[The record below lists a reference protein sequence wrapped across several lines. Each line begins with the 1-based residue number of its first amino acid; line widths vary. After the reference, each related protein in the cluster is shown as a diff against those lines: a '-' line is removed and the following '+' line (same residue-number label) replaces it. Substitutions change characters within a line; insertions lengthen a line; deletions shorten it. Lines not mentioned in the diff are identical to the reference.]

1 MTEKPKILVV
11 GSVNMDLVVRAGA
24 IPIGGETVL
33 GSDFVTSPGG
43 KGANQA
49 VSAARLGADVRM
61 IGRVGDDAF
70 GQSLRDR
77 LADEHVDT
85 DAVLVT
91 ADTPSGVAMITVDS
105 AGENAIVVASGA
117 NFRVT
122 PEDVTAHE
130 SLFAWADAVLLQLEL
145 PINTVAAAANL
156 AKQHDCLTIL
166 DPAPA
171 ASDLPESLY
180 AVDVISPNVSEGQ
193 LLTGQCRD
201 GDRAA
206 ELVAADLL
214 ARGAKMAVLK
224 LGASGSLAVT
234 ADGETH
240 RIAPFVVDV
249 VDTTAAGD
257 CFTAALAVALSRGES
272 LPAAC
277 LFANACGALACTTLG
292 AQSAAPTADAT
303 NALCG
308 A

>member
-11 GSVNMDLVVRAGA
+11 GSVNMDLVVRAGS

-77 LADEHVDT
+77 LDAEGVDT
-85 DAVLVT
+85 RAVLTT
-91 ADTPSGVAMITVDS
+91 ADTPSGVAMITVDD

-117 NFRVT
+117 NFCVT
-122 PEDVTAHE
+122 PDDVAACE
-130 SLFAWADAVLLQLEL
+130 SLFEWADAVLLQLEL
-145 PINTVAAAANL
+145 PIDTVAAAANL
-156 AKQHDCLTIL
+156 AKQHNCLTIL

-171 ASDLPESLY
+171 VSDLPEALY

-193 LLTGQCRD
+193 ILTGQCRD

-240 RIAPFVVDV
+240 RIAPFAVEV